1 MKHRRRHGLTLL
13 ELMIALVIVT
23 LLATLALP
31 SVRGSER
38 ARLKLAAETLAS
50 DLAEARFE
58 AARRGS
64 PLHVDVATGPA
75 WCWVV
80 ATQQACSCS
89 GAPACRL
96 KAEQAASYAGVQLL
110 TGQGARFAPDGS
122 TDGAGTALF
131 QSSRG
136 EQLRVSVSPL
146 GRARVCSVGGSVG
159 GYPVC

>member
-13 ELMIALVIVT
+13 ELMIALVVVT

-64 PLHVDVATGPA
+64 PLQVDVAAGPA

-89 GAPACRL
+89 GAPACQL
-96 KAEQAASYAGVQLL
+96 KAEQAASYAGVQLV

-136 EQLRVSVSPL
+136 EQLRVNVSPL
-146 GRARVCSVGGSVG
+146 GRARVCSVGGSVS